1 VFEVLIAHCMVGSNR
16 LGNALSSAERVH
28 PADRMDDS
36 MANPWLHWWTDS
48 ESLLYQATFPRLLL
62 VVVLGVCIGAE
73 RQWRQRAAGL
83 RTNTLVCFGAA
94 AFVDLGLTLSPG
106 TTQVIAYVVSGV
118 GFLGAGAIMKDGGN
132 VRGLNTAATLWC
144 SAAVGACAGA
154 GELLDAVFV
163 AAILIAINSVLRP
176 LSRFID
182 RRSLAVVDTHTLY
195 RLRLSCDSDQETEA
209 EHLVTLAIAARSLVL
224 REIRVEKVEDRDTSI
239 VQAIVESPTH
249 DASLLN
255 ALAEVLRAS
264 PLTQSVEWTEAGA
277 EAE

>member
-1 VFEVLIAHCMVGSNR
+1 MWAHITT
-16 LGNALSSAERVH
+16 
-28 PADRMDDS
+28 
-36 MANPWLHWWTDS
+36 NPWLHWWTDPVS
-48 ESLLYQATFPRLLL
+48 PLHQATFPRLFLAL
-62 VVVLGVCIGAE
+62 ILGACVGAE

-94 AFVDLGLTLSPG
+94 AFVDLGLTIAPG

-163 AAILIAINSVLRP
+163 AALLITINSVLRP

-182 RRSLAVVDTHTLY
+182 RRSLAVVDTHALY
-195 RLRLSCDSDQETEA
+195 RLRLSCDSGSESEA
-209 EHLVTLAIAARSLVL
+209 EHHITHAIAARALIL
-224 REIRVEKVEDRDTSI
+224 REIRAEKVEESDTSI
-239 VQAIVESPTH
+239 IQAILESAAR
-249 DASLLN
+249 DEN
-255 ALAEVLRAS
+255 IMDALASELRAE
-264 PLTQSVEWTEAGA
+264 PWTKSVEWTETGS